1 MKCPNCGKE
10 MEKGRLTAGGYWIR
24 WVPEEGVDL
33 FNAVT
38 VSRMSLSAKGVSAWI
53 CRECRGVLTA
63 VLILARPR
71 DMETPCRQAIE
82 TIQSVIL

>member
-1 MKCPNCGKE
+1 

-53 CRECRGVLTA
+53 CRECRRVTA
-63 VLILARPR
+63 
-71 DMETPCRQAIE
+71 EY
-82 TIQSVIL
+82 